1 MEVTFFGNIFRNLIL
16 LEGEF
21 GLEEIFYQRGNFKCS
36 IVVIRIE
43 YLT

>member
-1 MEVTFFGNIFRNLIL
+1 MEVKFFENTFRNLIL

-21 GLEEIFYQRGNFKCS
+21 GLEETFYQRGNFKCS

-43 YLT
+43 YFT